1 MFMTKMSKPGGK
13 HMYGAALVIALAS
26 APAWA
31 QDGLRSASLPEVS
44 LLPPNPYAPVDLY
57 RAGPRTY
64 APPPQ
69 RLPRDLRR
77 PRLSRLPRASKAS
90 RVGDFGF
97 FPFDSLAGPWA
108 PYGFPV
114 ENPGGEEVGYLLP
127 QVTPGTAEVVIDGE
141 YLGTVD
147 ELRRTGVGQELQPG
161 PHRLELR
168 APGYEP
174 VTAGVRIAA
183 DETLFY
189 RRDLEST
196 PRPAPAPPPPGVPKT
211 FYVIPG
217 CYAGDRPPQAER
229 LPSNCNAA
237 NVRTIPPQISSV
249 RVSK

>member
-1 MFMTKMSKPGGK
+1 MTKMSKPWSPRRTLAPWGGK

-44 LLPPNPYAPVDLY
+44 LLPPNPYGPVDLY

-69 RLPRDLRR
+69 RPPRDHRR
-77 PRLSRLPRASKAS
+77 PHHRR
-90 RVGDFGF
+90 DFGF
-97 FPFDSLAGPWA
+97 FPFDSFAGPWA

-114 ENPGGEEVGYLLP
+114 ENPGGEEIGYLLP
-127 QVTPGTAEVVIDGE
+127 QVTPGTAEVVVDGE

-147 ELRRTGVGQELQPG
+147 DLRRTGVGQELQPG

-189 RRDLEST
+189 RRDLEAT

-217 CYAGDRPPQAER
+217 CYAGDKPPQAER
-229 LPSNCNAA
+229 LPANCNAA
-237 NVRTIPPQISSV
+237 NARTVPPQISSV
-249 RVSK
+249 RVSN